1 MISRDVQK
9 MVHHVIVLT
18 NILIDTLIQWLLDG
32 GLKRTRKVIQEGCIL
47 FLIRP
52 RS

>member
-1 MISRDVQK
+1 MMHHM
-9 MVHHVIVLT
+9 MVSA